1 MRGRRSDSTLRVKDG
16 ELSHLRERM
25 RSEVESS
32 GNAKDLSYY
41 SQHEPRFLRITERLL
56 SLAPPPRR
64 LLDIGSHYLHQAG
77 LLKLAG
83 YDVVPM
89 DLPAF
94 STLPFVAQRAKR
106 FGLEQ
111 SSVDFDKIADGSFFA
126 GVESAFDIVLLCETM
141 EHITF
146 NPIRFWRRVYDLM
159 LVDGIIYITT
169 PNSLRLLAFLG
180 ALWRVLSFRG
190 VGLNV
195 REIFRHVTF
204 GHHWK
209 EYSASE
215 LRRYFAALSPDFVVT
230 VSRMTYPACQN
241 ATGVARLDPTRHA
254 IQALGNASGLF
265 ADQLEAIV
273 RLKSR
278 TTWSLIPPEIS

>member
-1 MRGRRSDSTLRVKDG
+1 MNEHSR
-16 ELSHLRERM
+16 LSEWRDRM

-41 SQHEPRFLRITERLL
+41 RQHEPRFLRITERLL
-56 SLAPPPRR
+56 TLAPPPRR
-64 LLDIGSHYLHQAG
+64 LLDIGSHYLHQSG

-94 STLPFVAQRAKR
+94 STIPFVASRAER

-111 SSVDFDKIADGSFFA
+111 SSVDFDNVADGSFFT
-126 GVESAFDIVLLCETM
+126 GVESEFDIVLFSETM

-159 LVDGIIYITT
+159 KVDGIIYITT

-215 LRRYFAALSPDFVVT
+215 LKRYFGALSPDFVVT
-230 VSRMTYPACQN
+230 VTRMTYAPSPN
-241 ATGVARLDPTRHA
+241 ETGVARLDPTRRA
-254 IQALGNASGLF
+254 IQAIGNASGFF

-273 RLKSR
+273 RLKAR
-278 TTWSLIPPEIS
+278 TTWSLTPPETS

>member
-1 MRGRRSDSTLRVKDG
+1 
-16 ELSHLRERM
+16 M

-41 SQHEPRFLRITERLL
+41 HLHEPRFLRTTERLL
-56 SLAPPPRR
+56 NLAPPPRR

-83 YDVVPM
+83 YDVVPL
-89 DLPAF
+89 DLSVF
-94 STLPFVAQRAKR
+94 STVPFAAKR
-106 FGLEQ
+106 AERLGLEQ
-111 SSVDFDKIADGSFFA
+111 RSVAFDQIAGGTFLA
-126 GVESAFDIVLLCETM
+126 GAASEFDIVLFCETM

-159 LVDGIIYITT
+159 KVDGIVYITT
-169 PNSLRLLAFLG
+169 PNSLRLLSFLG
-180 ALWRVLSFRG
+180 ALWRVLSFKG

-215 LRRYFAALSPDFVVT
+215 LRRYFAALSPDFAVT
-230 VSRMTYPACQN
+230 VSRMTYPA
-241 ATGVARLDPTRHA
+241 AEDAPDVARLDPARRL
-254 IQALGNASGLF
+254 IQAVGNATGLF
-265 ADQLEAIV
+265 ADQLEAVV
-273 RLKSR
+273 RLEGK
-278 TTWSLIPPEIS
+278 TAWLLTPPEVS